1 MAKRII
7 YTDEKTS
14 NGLEFFVNDEK
25 QLFLQCGQ
33 IDGDESY
40 FYSGW
45 VCLNKSDVQSIVKH
59 LQDLLPSM

>member
-33 IDGDESY
+33 IEGDDVY
-40 FYSGW
+40 YYSGW
-45 VCLNKSDVQSIVKH
+45 VCLTKSDTEAIIKH
-59 LQDLLPSM
+59 LQELLPLM

>member
-25 QLFLQCGQ
+25 QLFLQCGE
-33 IDGDESY
+33 IEGDESMY
-40 FYSGW
+40 YSGW
-45 VCLNKSDVQSIVKH
+45 VCLSKPDVQDMINRLK
-59 LQDLLPSM
+59 DLLPLM